1 MYKFLHEADLKLT
14 DWIYRI
20 RKRLFVKTELK
31 KPNIKCGHGLI
42 LNGLP
47 LLEIAD
53 NASLEIGNNVTLT
66 SWNKEYHINLNSPVK
81 LYADKPGAHITI
93 GDNSRIHGSCLHAY
107 KKIVIGKNCLIA
119 ANCNIIDS
127 NGHELSFDD
136 PENRINS
143 KDDPREVT
151 ISDNVWI
158 GAGCLI
164 LPGVIVGEG
173 SVISA
178 NSVVSKSIPSHV
190 LAGGNPAIVLKE
202 YKNIQ

>member
-1 MYKFLHEADLKLT
+1 MYKFLYEADLKLT

-31 KPNIKCGHGLI
+31 KPNIKCGCGLI

-66 SWNKEYHINLNSPVK
+66 SWNKEYHINLHSPVK
-81 LYADKPGAHITI
+81 IYADRHGAHISI

-127 NGHELSFDD
+127 NGHELSFDE

-143 KDDPREVT
+143 KDDAREV
-151 ISDNVWI
+151 IICDNVWI
-158 GAGCLI
+158 GTGCLI
-164 LPGVIVGEG
+164 LPGVTVGEG

-178 NSVVSKSIPSHV
+178 NSVVSKSIPSRV
-190 LAGGNPAIVLKE
+190 LAGGNPAVVFKE
-202 YKNIQ
+202 YKKT